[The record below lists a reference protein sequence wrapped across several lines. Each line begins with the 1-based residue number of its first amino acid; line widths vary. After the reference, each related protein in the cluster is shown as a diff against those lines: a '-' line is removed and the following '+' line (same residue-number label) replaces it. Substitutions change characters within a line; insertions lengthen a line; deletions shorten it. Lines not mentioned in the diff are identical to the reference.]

1 MLYQL
6 SYTPKITFDQHQV
19 RREAQTA
26 GAHGSKP
33 KPRGV
38 PG

>member
-6 SYTPKITFDQHQV
+6 SYTPKTTFDQHQV
-19 RREAQTA
+19 RREALTA

-33 KPRGV
+33 KRWDV